1 VKQGVGV
8 GRKCFRVGVSLRELD
23 TICKTTEVGFPRLM
37 KITAHAANG
46 IYYFID
52 IIELLAIFEILPKEK
67 SAAIKK
73 IRYKYVYVCVRSCV
87 RACVRA
93 CVCVCVSCQ
102 RKRALL
108 SRKSTTSMCVC
119 VCVGACVRVCVGGCV
134 RACILPKKM
143 SAAIEKIRSSMFYC
157 C

>member
-1 VKQGVGV
+1 MKQGVGV

-73 IRYKYVYVCVRSCV
+73 SATSMCMYVCV

-93 CVCVCVSCQ
+93 CVCV
-102 RKRALL
+102 
-108 SRKSTTSMCVC
+108 
-119 VCVGACVRVCVGGCV
+119 RVCILPKEKGAAIEKIHYKYV
-134 RACILPKKM
+134 LPKKM